1 MTQYKGAIFDL
12 DGTLADSLNIWE
24 KIDIDFLAK
33 RGIAVPDDYMHAI
46 AHLGSYKTATYTIN
60 RFSLSDTPEELI
72 SEWVEMAAEAYK
84 EVPLKAGALDFL
96 KYLKKNN
103 IKICIATAT
112 EISLV
117 KIFLKSKNIDGYIDH
132 IVTLSDVGIPK
143 EFPDIYNRCAELME
157 LSAKECMVFEDLYMA
172 VKGAKSGG
180 YYVVGIYDYYSRK
193 DKEAIQNICDKFIYD
208 FKEMF

>member
-1 MTQYKGAIFDL
+1 MTQYKGVIFDL
-12 DGTLADSLNIWE
+12 DGTLADSMNIWE

-46 AHLGSYKTATYTIN
+46 AHLGSYETATYTIN

-72 SEWVEMAAEAYK
+72 AEWVEMAAEAYK
-84 EVPLKAGALDFL
+84 EVSLKPGAFEFL
-96 KYLKKNN
+96 SHLKENN

-112 EISLV
+112 ELSLV
-117 KIFLKSKNIDGYIDH
+117 KIFLESKNIIGYIDH

-143 EFPDIYNRCAELME
+143 EFPDIYNKCAELMD
-157 LSAKECMVFEDLYMA
+157 LTAKDCMVFEDLFMA

-180 YYVVGIYDYYSRK
+180 YYVVGVYDYYSRK
-193 DKEAIQNICDKFIYD
+193 DEEVIRNSCDKFIYD